1 MAALD
6 QVERDALMALRKGGL
21 IRQEALERL
30 VKKNLVR
37 ANPLELTEAG
47 RVVCALLQ
55 EMEALQGA
63 DDATTR
69 GSY

>member
-1 MAALD
+1 MAALSR
-6 QVERDALMALRKGGL
+6 VERDALAELRKGGL
-21 IRQEALERL
+21 IQRDSLERL

-55 EMEALQGA
+55 EIEALQRE